1 MFHILANLD
10 QEERWLGTTLPEH
23 IHRRLGVMATL
34 LQALATEDDDVTVH
48 VGAPLHEPVTSDLW
62 RPPAVDHRPPPRVDL
77 WWCDP
82 AAKPFNDRRFS
93 LALAKQLG
101 CALPRA
107 EALTSLEAIDAH
119 LAAGSGGAWVLKAP
133 WSSAGRHR
141 VFSAGFALEGEH
153 RVAAERLLARTGA
166 LVFEPWCERIC
177 DVAVCG
183 VAGVEVTE
191 PHEILNGPRGNFC
204 GIELEPAVLEVGEH
218 DQLVTTA
225 ERVAQHLADAGYR
238 GPFGIDAF
246 VHRVGTER
254 VLHPLCEI
262 NARHTFGHVARAL
275 GRRFG
280 GSRLEF
286 AHPQSPRPHLRLV
299 AAAHAIKAWVG

>member
-10 QEERWLGTTLPEH
+10 QEERWLGTVLPEH
-23 IHRRLGVMATL
+23 IQRRLTALSTL
-34 LQALATEDDDVTVH
+34 LQALAPEGEPVTVH
-48 VGAPLHEPVTSDLW
+48 TATALGPDDLVSPTWSAPI
-62 RPPAVDHRPPPRVDL
+62 VDARPPPRIDL
-77 WWCDP
+77 AWCDP
-82 AAKPFNDRRFS
+82 AARPFNDRRFA
-93 LALAKQLG
+93 LALARELG

-107 EALTSLEAIDAH
+107 EALTSLDAIDAH
-119 LAAGSGGAWVLKAP
+119 LAAGSGGPWVVKAP

-141 VFSAGFALEGEH
+141 VFSAGYRIQGEH
-153 RVAAERLLARTGA
+153 RVAAERLLARAGA
-166 LVFEPWCERIC
+166 LIYEPWCERIC

-183 VAGVEVTE
+183 VAGGEVTE
-191 PHEILNGPRGNFC
+191 PHEILNGPRGNFF
-204 GIELEPAVLEVGEH
+204 GIELRPDVLDVGEH

-225 ERVAQHLADAGYR
+225 ERVAQHLADAGYH

-246 VHRVGTER
+246 VHRVAGER

-280 GSRLEF
+280 ARRLEF
-286 AHPQSPRPHLRLV
+286 GRDVPARGRMLFDARG
-299 AAAHAIKAWVG
+299 IKAWVA

>member
-23 IHRRLGVMATL
+23 IQRRLAVMATL
-34 LQALATEDDDVTVH
+34 LQALAPEDQQVTVH
-48 VGAPLHEPVTSDLW
+48 VGVPIRDPIVSEVW
-62 RPPAVDHRPPPRVDL
+62 NPPMVDHRPPPRVDL
-77 WWCDP
+77 AWCDP
-82 AAKPFNDRRFS
+82 SAKQFNDRRFALG
-93 LALAKQLG
+93 LAQQFG

-107 EALTSLEAIDAH
+107 AALTSIEAIDAH
-119 LAAGSGGAWVLKAP
+119 LAAGPDGPWVLKAP

-141 VFSAGFALEGEH
+141 VFSIGRKLEGEH

-183 VAGVEVTE
+183 IAGVEVTE
-191 PHEILNGPRGNFC
+191 PHEILNGPRGNFF
-204 GIELEPAVLEVGEH
+204 GIELRPNVLEVGEH

-225 ERVAQHLADAGYR
+225 ERVAQQLADAGYR

-246 VHRVGTER
+246 VHRVDGQR

-275 GRRFG
+275 GGRFVS
-280 GSRLEF
+280 SRLEF
-286 AHPQSPRPHLRLV
+286 AHHMTTKPHLRLV
-299 AAAHAIKAWVG
+299 AEAHAIKAWIV